1 MPNDYS
7 SNSASRRK
15 AKTLNA
21 QDAHTLITTSL
32 AFILSYVT
40 PKQVMQFQKVLDAA
54 VVNPSVKKE
63 QEDLNRRSV
72 THLAGS
78 LVMRDPRI
86 ERQVDKAGENM
97 IWAKEEDKHIR
108 LDFEKLLAKGALE
121 PQTDNPDEADYL
133 KKVRNTLKEKGVWL
147 RLGQERLT
155 DPRSFVVWLSLGY
168 GGDAIPTSTGL
179 LDRDAVL
186 GNQLLGAGYFEE
198 VTQGKVQKTLESQIY
213 SLDLDIEDGE
223 REHNRLTRR
232 YDDAFPGVAELSD
245 AIGGADLPGRSIW
258 TYAKKLALTARDLN
272 TDGNVIGAQA
282 FLILSAVAARK
293 AALLLSTYA
302 QRSSDGAASII
313 KVLEVAKTAGEI
325 AEIGLAVTGVAGVV
339 RGTITRAGAEESIDA
354 LAEKV
359 VNAYISKNP
368 ANNNAAL
375 RELARLNPTTSR
387 VASKGGTVLGSGVK
401 AGQSSGAGTG
411 FDKGWR

>member
-1 MPNDYS
+1 
-7 SNSASRRK
+7 
-15 AKTLNA
+15 
-21 QDAHTLITTSL
+21 
-32 AFILSYVT
+32 
-40 PKQVMQFQKVLDAA
+40 MQFQKVLDAA